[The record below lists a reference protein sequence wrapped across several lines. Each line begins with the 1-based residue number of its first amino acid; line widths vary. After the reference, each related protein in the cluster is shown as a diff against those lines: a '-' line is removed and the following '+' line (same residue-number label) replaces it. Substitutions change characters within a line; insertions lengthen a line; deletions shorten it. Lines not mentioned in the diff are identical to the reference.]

1 MKALIIEDEHTAA
14 ENLKAIIK
22 QEEPDMEIMDVLDS
36 VQASVDYFQNNPL
49 PDIIFMDIH
58 LADGQSFLI
67 FEKIELT
74 CPVIFTTAYDEYAL
88 EAFKVNSIDYLLKP
102 IEPNDVSKAIKKLK
116 QLTHTDKD
124 EYTQRIETFL
134 SSRTNYTKTFLIPHK
149 DKLIPIPTSQIAFF
163 YTSNEAVSVTT
174 TDGRTYPMDKSL
186 DTLMTKLDP
195 EAFYRANRQFI
206 ISHHA
211 IKEVAIWFGNR
222 LSAILVVPT
231 QERIIISKA
240 RVSSFKKW
248 LIQS

>member
-22 QEEPDMEIMDVLDS
+22 EESRDMEIIDVLDS
-36 VQASVDYFQNNPL
+36 IQSSVEYLNNQPM
-49 PDIIFMDIH
+49 PDVIFMDIH

-67 FEKIELT
+67 FEQVEIT

-102 IEPNDVSKAIKKLK
+102 IQPEDVSRAIRKLN
-116 QLTHTDKD
+116 QLTNNDKD
-124 EYTQRIETFL
+124 EYTERIESFL
-134 SSRTNYTKTFLIPHK
+134 ASRITYTKTFLIPYK
-149 DKLIPIPTSQIAFF
+149 DKLIPISTAQIAFF

-174 TDGRTYPMDKSL
+174 IDGRSYPMDKSL
-186 DTLMTKLDP
+186 DTLMNKLDP
-195 EAFYRANRQFI
+195 GSFFRANRQFI
-206 ISHHA
+206 IAHQA

-222 LSAILVVPT
+222 LSATLVVPT
-231 QERIIISKA
+231 EERIIISKA

-248 LIQS
+248 LAQN